1 MRVFITGA
9 TGYIGMNVALALR
22 RAGHEVWGMVRSAEK
37 GIKFSRHEIHPVV
50 GSLDDPTSYLPIAE
64 RSNILVTAAE
74 DHSNAAT
81 LDKLTIESL
90 LSVGNKG
97 PQPKTFIYTSGTWI
111 YGESGPTVVD
121 ESSPVDPVRL
131 KPWRPSHEM
140 MVLNA
145 PNVRG
150 IVVRPGCVYGRQGGM
165 TGHWFDGP
173 SKGQS
178 PLVVGTGQ
186 NRWAMIHVD
195 DLANGYIKIAESGRS
210 AEIFNLTDR
219 SRHTVIEMATAAAR
233 AAGYHG
239 SIQTVPI
246 AEATAKFGLYAE
258 CLALDQHVDSRKAV
272 RMLGWQPRHGGFVD
286 EVATYYAAWKAYHK

>member
-145 PNVRG
+145 P
-150 IVVRPGCVYGRQGGM
+150 
-165 TGHWFDGP
+165 
-173 SKGQS
+173 K
-178 PLVVGTGQ
+178 
-186 NRWAMIHVD
+186 
-195 DLANGYIKIAESGRS
+195 
-210 AEIFNLTDR
+210 R
-219 SRHTVIEMATAAAR
+219 SRHCR
-233 AAGYHG
+233 APRMCLWTSRGHDRALVRRT
-239 SIQTVPI
+239 IQGTVPARRRHR
-246 AEATAKFGLYAE
+246 AEPLG
-258 CLALDQHVDSRKAV
+258 DDSCR
-272 RMLGWQPRHGGFVD
+272 
-286 EVATYYAAWKAYHK
+286 